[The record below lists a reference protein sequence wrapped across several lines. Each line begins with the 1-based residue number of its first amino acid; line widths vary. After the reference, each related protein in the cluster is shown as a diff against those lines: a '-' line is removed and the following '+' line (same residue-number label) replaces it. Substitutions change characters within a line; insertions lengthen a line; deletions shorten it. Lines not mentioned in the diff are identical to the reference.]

1 MVAWIPFLE
10 PLNAMQPWWYL
21 LILPMAFGIS
31 VIYKALHENNALN
44 YWRSVFV
51 MTTQIVLGIS
61 LLAVV
66 IGLFIQLVVPL
77 VTLP

>member
-1 MVAWIPFLE
+1 
-10 PLNAMQPWWYL
+10 MQPWWYL

>member
-1 MVAWIPFLE
+1 MVAWTPFLE
-10 PLNAMQPWWYL
+10 PMNTLQSSWYL

-31 VIYKALHENNALN
+31 VIYKALHEDNTLN

-51 MTTQIVLGIS
+51 MTIQIVLGIS
-61 LLAVV
+61 FLAVA

-77 VTLP
+77 VTQP